1 MGKGSGD
8 RGVRSRRGAG
18 DRGWGRAELWGRGQ
32 GIEGSGAEGVRG

>member
-1 MGKGSGD
+1 MHRDRGQKGS
-8 RGVRSRRGAG
+8 G

>member
-8 RGVRSRRGAG
+8 RGVRGRRGQG
-18 DRGWGRAELWGRGQ
+18 IEGSGAELWGRGQ